1 MGKIAQ
7 FIILNFRKLLNIS
20 ICVNMICIFICQPNL
35 PDLLKY
41 VIKAIALCVLF
52 LFPIPFAKL
61 NNFTGATYYFR
72 NITIIKYVYLIMMI
86 IMLVPVSLGI
96 ITAIIHSDIER
107 AMLFSP
113 VIVGL
118 FAGARASVIFQ
129 NEVDD
134 PRYI

>member
-7 FIILNFRKLLNIS
+7 FIILNFRKLLNFS
-20 ICVNMICIFICQPNL
+20 ICINMICIFICQPNL
-35 PDLLKY
+35 SDLLKY
-41 VIKAIALCVLF
+41 VIKTIALCVLF

-86 IMLVPVSLGI
+86 TMLVPVSLGI

-107 AMLFSP
+107 VMLFSP
-113 VIVGL
+113 AIVGL

-134 PRYI
+134 LRYI